1 MGMKR
6 VIICDE
12 DERIVSELN
21 QMIENLFP
29 GQFQINGYVSARQL
43 IYEIEDGFLK
53 FADILFV
60 DMEMKEMSGTE
71 IAKILQK
78 RIPVLKIIFM
88 TGCPE
93 RTEEIFDEI
102 CPFGLLLKPFRK
114 ERLEKCM
121 RKELD
126 SRKTA
131 ERFVK
136 IRKKGG
142 NCYVPMEEIYYV
154 ESSARK
160 LFIHKKEETECVY
173 EKISHFCI
181 QYEEDFVR
189 CHQSYAVNQKYVA
202 EVSAAGILL
211 KNGIRIP
218 ISRQKYKEVRSK
230 IF

>member
-1 MGMKR
+1 MKK

-12 DERIVSELN
+12 DEKTVSELDR
-21 QMIENLFP
+21 MIESLFP
-29 GQFQINGYVSARQL
+29 GQFQVNGYVSARQL

-53 FADILFV
+53 SADILFV

-78 RIPVLKIIFM
+78 KIPVLKIIFI

-102 CPFGLLLKPFRK
+102 CPFGLLFKPFRK
-114 ERLEKCM
+114 ERLEKYM
-121 RKELD
+121 RKELEG
-126 SRKTA
+126 RKA
-131 ERFVK
+131 AGRFVE

-142 NCYVPMEEIYYV
+142 NVYVPIEEIYYV

-160 LFIHKKEETECVY
+160 LFIHKKEVTECVY
-173 EKISHFCI
+173 ERISNFCI
-181 QYEEDFVR
+181 RYESNFVR
-189 CHQSYAVNQKYVA
+189 SHQSYAVNREYVT
-202 EVSAAGILL
+202 EVSASGILL
-211 KNGIRIP
+211 KNGIKIP

-230 IF
+230 LF